1 MLHMCTLCMRKC
13 FNYHKSTSV
22 LTRPLDKSACEAIC
36 VKADVLIASRRVSV
50 DIPSLN
56 HNIDLIAS
64 C

>member
-13 FNYHKSTSV
+13 FNDHKSTSV
-22 LTRPLDKSACEAIC
+22 LTRPLDRNGCEAIC
-36 VKADVLIASRRVSV
+36 VKADVRIVSRRVSV
-50 DIPSLN
+50 NIPPLN